1 MAASGGAVQD
11 LCEEA
16 TCSICLE
23 CFRDPVIIPECGHNF
38 CRACLI
44 QCWEKSEGEA
54 SCPLCREIIQ
64 HRTLIPNRP
73 LANVVEILGAEKVS
87 LPGGK
92 GAEGKGRVCEKHQEP
107 LKLFCKEEEAP
118 ICVVCHVSKE
128 HKGHEVIPLEEAL
141 QEYKVGNLS
150 GFPLGMVRVK
160 ELQRRGS
167 CKKMEKMVAEFR
179 RLHQFLEEQ
188 EKLLLAQ
195 MAEVE
200 KEIAAKREERLAR
213 LSRELSS
220 LDSLIREMEEKLQE
234 PESEL
239 LQVRPHPD
247 ARGWSVMLQTTVV
260 TRDAN
265 ANPWLSLSEDRKSVR
280 RGKVFRYLPNNPER
294 FDTYGYVLGCEG
306 FTTGRHFW
314 EVIVGREEGWGVG
327 VARKSVKRKGKFCFD
342 TREGIWGLGKWG
354 GGYELS
360 SPHEF
365 PHPSEEPKRIR
376 VTLNFEGG
384 RVSFYDADT
393 AALLRAFPAA
403 SFSGETLQPLFYV
416 SAKGWAHLCSGS
428 SSSLLRVG
436 GAPCCNS

>member
-73 LANVVEILGAEKVS
+73 L
-87 LPGGK
+87 

-150 GFPLGMVRVK
+150 G
-160 ELQRRGS
+160 E
-167 CKKMEKMVAEFR
+167 KKSWNLKQMQKRKAKTCAEREKMVAEFR

-247 ARGWSVMLQTTVV
+247 ARGWSVMLQTTV
-260 TRDAN
+260 
-265 ANPWLSLSEDRKSVR
+265 LSWDLR
-280 RGKVFRYLPNNPER
+280 REYEMYLAVNK
-294 FDTYGYVLGCEG
+294 L
-306 FTTGRHFW
+306 
-314 EVIVGREEGWGVG
+314 
-327 VARKSVKRKGKFCFD
+327 VAG
-342 TREGIWGLGKWG
+342 EHGAGLHCRAKW
-354 GGYELS
+354 
-360 SPHEF
+360 
-365 PHPSEEPKRIR
+365 
-376 VTLNFEGG
+376 
-384 RVSFYDADT
+384 
-393 AALLRAFPAA
+393 
-403 SFSGETLQPLFYV
+403 
-416 SAKGWAHLCSGS
+416 
-428 SSSLLRVG
+428 
-436 GAPCCNS
+436 

>member
-167 CKKMEKMVAEFR
+167 CAAH
-179 RLHQFLEEQ
+179 RLP
-188 EKLLLAQ
+188 
-195 MAEVE
+195 EVH
-200 KEIAAKREERLAR
+200 
-213 LSRELSS
+213 
-220 LDSLIREMEEKLQE
+220 LQE
-234 PESEL
+234 TAFRDL
-239 LQVRPHPD
+239 RI
-247 ARGWSVMLQTTVV
+247 QTVPVYHLRSQLFTS
-260 TRDAN
+260 TIF
-265 ANPWLSLSEDRKSVR
+265 PSLPGPR
-280 RGKVFRYLPNNPER
+280 RSTGRTDEMTICAFNCFNFLPR
-294 FDTYGYVLGCEG
+294 ASFDTYGYVLGCEG

-416 SAKGWAHLCSGS
+416 PP
-428 SSSLLRVG
+428 LL
-436 GAPCCNS
+436 